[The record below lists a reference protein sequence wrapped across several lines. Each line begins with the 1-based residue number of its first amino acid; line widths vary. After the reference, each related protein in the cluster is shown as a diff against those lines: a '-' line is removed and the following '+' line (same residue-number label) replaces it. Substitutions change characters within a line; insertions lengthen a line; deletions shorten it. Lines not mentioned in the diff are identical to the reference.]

1 VNANPSGSRTPSTGS
16 WGRSQARREL
26 AAATEPSPGYVPI
39 VGVAGIAG
47 APYRLVRGMNVG
59 TRHAM
64 TVCRGALNLR
74 CAAQGRVGDLDDL
87 PRHVVRHLAPHLL
100 LLANSS
106 APADAVRPLM
116 LVGARF
122 WPSDGSTVPTHAS
135 RPRAQ
140 PGECFAPRHGAR
152 DTELV
157 QAGCDVVE
165 TLARGHS
172 RGKGVLAA

>member
-16 WGRSQARREL
+16 WGRLQARREL

-39 VGVAGIAG
+39 VGVAGFAG
-47 APYRLVRGMNVG
+47 APYRPVRGMNDG

-74 CAAQGRVGDLDDL
+74 CAAQGRVGDLDL
-87 PRHVVRHLAPHLL
+87 PRHVVRHLAPHRL

-106 APADAVRPLM
+106 ALADAVRPLM
-116 LVGARF
+116 LVGAGF
-122 WPSDGSTVPTHAS
+122 WPSDGSTVRTHAS
-135 RPRAQ
+135 RPKAQ
-140 PGECFAPRHGAR
+140 PGECCSPRSRAR
-152 DTELV
+152 DTKLV

>member
-16 WGRSQARREL
+16 WGRSKARREL
-26 AAATEPSPGYVPI
+26 AATTEPSPGQAPVDAHAGFA
-39 VGVAGIAG
+39 GV
-47 APYRLVRGMNVG
+47 RVRPDRGLNGG

-74 CAAQGRVGDLDDL
+74 CAAQGRVGELDL

-100 LLANSS
+100 LSANSS
-106 APADAVRPLM
+106 ALADAVRPLM
-116 LVGARF
+116 LVEAGYR
-122 WPSDGSTVPTHAS
+122 PSDESAARKHAS
-135 RPRAQ
+135 RPKAQ
-140 PGECFAPRHGAR
+140 PGKCFSPRHGAS
-152 DTELV
+152 DTDLV
-157 QAGCDVVE
+157 QTGCDVVE

>member
-16 WGRSQARREL
+16 WGKSKARREF

-39 VGVAGIAG
+39 VGVAGFAG
-47 APYRLVRGMNVG
+47 APYRPVRSMNDG
-59 TRHAM
+59 TRHAK
-64 TVCRGALNLR
+64 TVCRGALSLR
-74 CAAQGRVGDLDDL
+74 CAAQGRVGDLDL
-87 PRHVVRHLAPHLL
+87 PRHVIRHLAPHLL

-106 APADAVRPLM
+106 ASGDAVRPLM
-116 LVGARF
+116 LVRARF
-122 WPSDGSTVPTHAS
+122 WPSDESTVRKHAS
-135 RPRAQ
+135 RPKAQ
-140 PGECFAPRHGAR
+140 PGECFSPRSEAR

-157 QAGCDVVE
+157 QSGCDVVE

>member
-16 WGRSQARREL
+16 WGRSKARREL
-26 AAATEPSPGYVPI
+26 AAASEPSPGHAPV
-39 VGVAGIAG
+39 VVLAGFAGVR
-47 APYRLVRGMNVG
+47 YRPVRDVNGG

-74 CAAQGRVGDLDDL
+74 CAAQGRVGDLNP
-87 PRHVVRHLAPHLL
+87 PRHVVRHHAPHLL
-100 LLANSS
+100 LLAN
-106 APADAVRPLM
+106 AFVPTDAVGPFM
-116 LVGARF
+116 LVGAGFR
-122 WPSDGSTVPTHAS
+122 PSDESTVRLHAS
-135 RPRAQ
+135 RPKAQ
-140 PGECFAPRHGAR
+140 PGECFSPPHGAS

-157 QAGCDVVE
+157 HSGCDVVE